1 MRFINFLAVTA
12 VLSLVL
18 AAQGHAQD
26 LMVYPAQGQ
35 KPGAAAKGRVR
46 VLQLVKAAKRI

>member
-1 MRFINFLAVTA
+1 MMRCIKVFAVTA

-35 KPGAAAKGRVR
+35 GHGR
-46 VLQLVKAAKRI
+46 